1 MISIIHPSRSRPH
14 QSYATIKKWI
24 ERAGIVDLEIILS
37 LDNDDQEFT
46 KYQELYSELPFAWTL
61 RLGDNKSAI
70 EAINLAARIAQ
81 GDIMIVVSDDTD
93 CPNMWGKKI
102 LAATEGK
109 TDFVLKTDD
118 GIQKR
123 LITMPIFDRV
133 YYNRD
138 GYVFNPAYDHLF
150 ADTEFSEVAYK
161 RKCVIRKLGL
171 KFPHN
176 HYSRNVKQ
184 PDEVHKK
191 NELTYPQGKKLF
203 LERQKINFGL

>member
-1 MISIIHPSRSRPH
+1 MISILHPSRSRPH

-24 ERAGIVDLEIILS
+24 ERAGVNELDIILS
-37 LDNDDQEFT
+37 LDSDDQT
-46 KYQELYSELPFAWTL
+46 LGQYYDAYQSINYPFLWE
-61 RLGDNKSAI
+61 DNLNKNAI
-70 EAINLAARIAQ
+70 GAINRAAREAKGNIF
-81 GDIMIVVSDDTD
+81 IVVSDDTD

-138 GYVFNPAYDHLF
+138 GYVFNPGYDHLF

-171 KFPHN
+171 KFPHS
-176 HYSRNVKQ
+176 HYSRNGKQ